1 MLTRNDRTKKMYS
14 PTRKAR
20 QRYLERQ
27 KVYTRADAAR
37 EAILL
42 LRGIVVA
49 QFVVIVALLAI
60 ILLNL

>member
-1 MLTRNDRTKKMYS
+1 MYS